1 MEERFGYILIMA
13 SNLYMEDFLIDYCDD
28 FFISSY
34 SKKTSTLLALDL
46 AISEYDKISIT
57 STVLERILIS
67 ISLVDNVIKLEID
80 SPINK
85 KKTLHILTR
94 ITGLLAEQN
103 SNLNFSCP
111 HDVDL

>member
-1 MEERFGYILIMA
+1 MENGYGNIVILA
-13 SNLYMEDFLIDYCDD
+13 PDLFMEDFLIDYCED

-34 SKKTSTLLALDL
+34 CKEFPTLLMLDH
-46 AISEYDKISIT
+46 AILEYDEIAIT

-67 ISLVDNVIKLEID
+67 ISLVNNIIKLKID

-85 KKTLHILTR
+85 EKTLHILTR

-103 SNLNFSCP
+103 SHLNFSCP